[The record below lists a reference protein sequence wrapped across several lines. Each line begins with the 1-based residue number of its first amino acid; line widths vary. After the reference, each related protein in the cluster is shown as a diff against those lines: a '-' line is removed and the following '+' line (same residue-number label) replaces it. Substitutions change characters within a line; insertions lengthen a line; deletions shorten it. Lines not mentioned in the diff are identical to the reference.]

1 MLKNLKAEMIRNSIT
16 GEQIART
23 INVNPATFS
32 AKITEKSQFTWSEVK
47 TIRDVYFPKCNLEYL
62 FMPESESDKLA
73 LRN

>member
-16 GEQIART
+16 GEQI
-23 INVNPATFS
+23 
-32 AKITEKSQFTWSEVK
+32 KITEKSQFTWSEVK